1 MHECACPLGRPEY
14 HLMFLTHLSHSTLHT
29 SSNTEVAHSRTL
41 LLKTFCFFSS
51 KRFIVSCSKNSRLGK
66 VFFCYHHKKTRKYV
80 SRQSSASEHLYYVCK
95 QKKNILEN
103 GDVTANLLYLGGLMS
118 QILRENASA
127 QIMLFRVSEI
137 ANFRSEMKE
146 SVTNKPFVCFP
157 FQFPFILLLA

>member
-1 MHECACPLGRPEY
+1 MHECMSLGTSRVSFDVFNSSFPFNTSY
-14 HLMFLTHLSHSTLHT
+14 FIKYWSSTFQDT
-29 SSNTEVAHSRTL
+29 SFKNVL
-41 LLKTFCFFSS
+41 LLQQQKIHCFMQQ
-51 KRFIVSCSKNSRLGK
+51 KQQTWK
-66 VFFCYHHKKTRKYV
+66 VFFVIIIKRRENMSLDSQVPRSIFTMY
-80 SRQSSASEHLYYVCK
+80 AS
-95 QKKNILEN
+95 KKNILEN

-157 FQFPFILLLA
+157 F

>member
-1 MHECACPLGRPEY
+1 MSPDSQVPRSIFTMY
-14 HLMFLTHLSHSTLHT
+14 
-29 SSNTEVAHSRTL
+29 
-41 LLKTFCFFSS
+41 
-51 KRFIVSCSKNSRLGK
+51 
-66 VFFCYHHKKTRKYV
+66 
-80 SRQSSASEHLYYVCK
+80 AS
-95 QKKNILEN
+95 KKNILEN

-157 FQFPFILLLA
+157 F